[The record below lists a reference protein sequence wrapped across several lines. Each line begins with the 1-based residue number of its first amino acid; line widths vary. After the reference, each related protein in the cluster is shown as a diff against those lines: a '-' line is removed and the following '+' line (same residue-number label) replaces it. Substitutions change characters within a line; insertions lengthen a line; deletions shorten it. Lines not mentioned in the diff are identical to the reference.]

1 MIRGMTNNALPQLF
15 YRELE
20 KALTGT
26 AMEPAV
32 RVEALYRL
40 LNLLF
45 VEATRK
51 ENLHFTTLF
60 ARIAYTCHKYQ
71 LEKRLQY
78 YIHQFRKRAPQ
89 ASPED
94 LEDLLSLGTKVMADT
109 IQAIFAEEPPA
120 AVQQLIPA
128 DWTFPFVAVEVK
140 QYLPKLRVLALE
152 EDRPNCQLLA
162 RSENQPEVVIPI
174 AYNIADHNENF
185 NPTIDLIRA
194 VMGFPVL
201 LNLIDVEIGA
211 DGVYRPRAFVVEP
224 DFLVEVTAV
233 SECFQV
239 QGTDPWG
246 YLLKKFL
253 PFESTAPL
261 MIGHIANFFLDEL
274 MTEPESTFQQLAP
287 RTFQLNPLTFCLFS
301 DRQIRE
307 ILQKSQKHYL
317 HLKRMVMQ
325 DFAEEGIHREDC
337 YLEPSFYSET
347 YGLQGR
353 LDLLYRPVGEESKTA
368 IVELK
373 SGKPFMPNVYGLSAS
388 HFTQTLLYDLLVH
401 SAFGRKTKVANYILY
416 SGQDDRQL
424 RFAPTIKAQQYE
436 AMQLRNQLVALERLL
451 SQLGQ
456 QEDKDLLDQGQR
468 LFGRLS
474 PVHFP
479 NMRGFAR
486 RNLEQ
491 FEAVYRRL
499 SELEKCYFISFA
511 GFIARE
517 QALAKTGA
525 SDQEGING
533 LAALW
538 LNSPEEKLENF
549 DLIEYLELEENRSGE
564 EEPILIFQRT
574 ERTHRLANFRQGD
587 IAVLYPRQEDQ
598 IGVLASQIFK
608 CSIID
613 IDQKQVVIRLRSR
626 QFNDRI
632 FADFTYWNLEHDLLD
647 SSFTGI
653 YRSLFAFCG
662 HAASKKQLLLTT
674 RPPDQPQA
682 VTLGPTPGMTPDQ
695 REILGKALSARDYFL
710 LWGPPGT
717 GKTSVMLRYMV
728 DHLLHRTEE
737 NILLLAYTNRAVD
750 EICESIE
757 RIGPELRDQY
767 LRIGSRY
774 STAPAFRDQLLRS
787 KTQKI
792 KSRKALRELI
802 DGHRIFVST
811 VSSIVGKPELLQ
823 LKSFQ
828 TVIIDEASQ
837 ILEPMLV
844 GLLPNFE
851 RFILIG
857 DHKQLP
863 AVVTQDTGSSA
874 VRDEGLQQIGLNN
887 LRNSLFERLFKR
899 CKAEQWDWAYAQLRH
914 QGRMHQHIMEFPNR
928 HFYEKTLQIL
938 PEGIPVRER
947 QLQTGFLHIPP
958 DADGLLS
965 RLGSRRMI
973 FIPTPVDESTPLQ
986 KTNQHEAELVGKLV
1000 SLLGE
1005 VFASE
1010 GKELEKDRIGVI
1022 TPYRAQIAQIRYA
1035 LEARGLNPDL
1045 ITIDTVERYQGGA
1058 RDIILLSLCT
1068 NSSRQLELL
1077 STLSDEGVDRKLNVA
1092 LTRAREQIVVLGN
1105 RELLSRHEVYRK
1117 LLDYCEGESVPS

>member
-1 MIRGMTNNALPQLF
+1 MSNNALSQIF

-20 KALTGT
+20 KALTG
-26 AMEPAV
+26 ANMSPEV

-45 VEATRK
+45 VEVTRK

-60 ARIAYTCHKYQ
+60 ARMAYTCHKYQ
-71 LEKRLQY
+71 LERSLQY
-78 YIHQFRKRAPQ
+78 YIHQFRRRAPQ
-89 ASPED
+89 AKAGD
-94 LEDLLSLGTKVMADT
+94 LEDLLSLGTKVLADT
-109 IQAIFAEEPPA
+109 IQGIFEEAPPESIQA
-120 AVQQLIPA
+120 LIP
-128 DWTFPFVAVEVK
+128 DNWTFPFVAVEVK
-140 QYLPKLRVLALE
+140 QYLPKLRVLILE
-152 EDRPNCQLLA
+152 EDREQCQLLA
-162 RSENQPEVVIPI
+162 RSEAQPEEVIPI
-174 AYNIADHNENF
+174 AYNIAEHNENF
-185 NPTIDLIRA
+185 NPTIDLIRV

-201 LNLIDVEIGA
+201 VNLIDVEIGA
-211 DGVYRPRAFVVEP
+211 DGVFRPRAFVVEP

-233 SECFQV
+233 SESFRV
-239 QGTDPWG
+239 NGTDPWG

-253 PFESTAPL
+253 PFEATAPL

-307 ILQKSQKHYL
+307 IMQKCQKHYVN
-317 HLKRMVMQ
+317 LKRMVMQ
-325 DFAEEGIHREDC
+325 DFAAEGIHREDC

-353 LDLLYRPVGEESKTA
+353 LDLLYRPSGEESRAA

-373 SGKPFMPNVYGLSAS
+373 SGKPFMPNVYGLSTT

-451 SQLGQ
+451 SRLGL
-456 QEDKDLLDQGQR
+456 EDKDLLDQGQR

-479 NMRGFAR
+479 EMRGFAR

-491 FEAVYRRL
+491 FEGVYNRL
-499 SELEKCYFISFA
+499 SELEKRYFIAFA

-533 LAALW
+533 LASLW
-538 LNSPEEKLENF
+538 LDSTEEKLENF
-549 DLIEYLELEENRSGE
+549 DLIEHLELLENRAGE
-564 EEPILIFQRT
+564 EEPILIFRRT
-574 ERTHRLANFRQGD
+574 ERTHPLANFRQGD
-587 IAVLYPRQEDQ
+587 IAVLYPQQEDC
-598 IGVLASQIFK
+598 IGVLSSQIFK

-613 IDQKQVVIRLRSR
+613 IDQQQVVIRLRSR

-632 FADFTYWNLEHDLLD
+632 FTEFVHWSLEHDLLD

-662 HAASKKQLLLTT
+662 HASGKKRLLLTT
-674 RPPDQPQA
+674 QAPQPPEPVA
-682 VTLGPTPGMTPDQ
+682 LGDTPGMTADQ
-695 REILGKALSARDYFL
+695 RQILGKALAARDYFL

-717 GKTSVMLRYMV
+717 GKTSVMLRFMV
-728 DHLLHRTEE
+728 EHLLQRTDE
-737 NILLLAYTNRAVD
+737 NVLLLAYTNRAVD

-757 RIGPELRDQY
+757 RIGPHLRDQY

-792 KSRKALRELI
+792 KSRKVLRELI
-802 DGHRIFVST
+802 DNHRIFVST

-844 GLLPNFE
+844 GLLPHFA

-863 AVVTQDTGSSA
+863 AVVTQDTGSST
-874 VRDEGLQQIGLNN
+874 VRDAALQQIGLNN

-899 CKAEQWDWAYAQLRH
+899 CKSEGWDWAFAQLRH
-914 QGRMHQHIMEFPNR
+914 QGRMHRHIMEFPNQ

-938 PEGIPVRER
+938 PEGISVRER
-947 QLQTGFLHIPP
+947 QLQSTFLSVPAG
-958 DADGLLS
+958 ADDLLT
-965 RLGSRRMI
+965 RLGRQRMI
-973 FIPTPVDESTPLQ
+973 FLPTPVDESTPLQ
-986 KTNQHEAELVGKLV
+986 KTNQYEAELVGKLV
-1000 SLLGE
+1000 ELFGE
-1005 VFASE
+1005 VFAQE
-1010 GKELEKDRIGVI
+1010 GQDLGRDRIGVI
-1022 TPYRAQIAQIRYA
+1022 TPYRAQIAQIRFA
-1035 LEARGLNPDL
+1035 LEARGIDPDR

-1068 NSSRQLELL
+1068 NSPRQLELL
-1077 STLSDEGVDRKLNVA
+1077 ATLSDEGVDRKLNVA

-1117 LLDYCEGESVPS
+1117 LLDYCEEEALSAGTKE

>member
-1 MIRGMTNNALPQLF
+1 MSS
-15 YRELE
+15 E
-20 KALTGT
+20 
-26 AMEPAV
+26 V

-45 VEATRK
+45 VEITRK

-71 LEKRLQY
+71 LERQLQY

-89 ASPED
+89 AKPED
-94 LEDLLSLGTKVMADT
+94 REDLLSLGTKVLADT
-109 IQAIFAEEPPA
+109 IEAIFEESPPE
-120 AVQQLIPA
+120 AVQRLIPD

-152 EDRPNCQLLA
+152 EDREKCQLLV
-162 RSENQPEVVIPI
+162 RSEEQPEAVIPI
-174 AYNIADHNENF
+174 AYNIAEHNENF
-185 NPTIDLIRA
+185 NPTIDLIRTI
-194 VMGFPVL
+194 MGFPVL
-201 LNLIDVEIGA
+201 LNLIDVELGA

-239 QGTDPWG
+239 QGADPWG

-253 PFESTAPL
+253 PFEATAPL

-274 MTEPESTFQQLAP
+274 MTEPESTFKQLAP

-307 ILQKSQKHYL
+307 VLQKSQKHYL
-317 HLKRMVMQ
+317 NLKKMVMQ
-325 DFAEEGIHREDC
+325 DFAAEGIHREDC

-353 LDLLYRPVGEESKTA
+353 LDLLYRPTEESSRAA

-373 SGKPFMPNVYGLSAS
+373 SGKPFMPNVYGLSTT

-401 SAFGRKTKVANYILY
+401 SAFGRKTKVTNYILY

-451 SQLGQ
+451 AQLGTG
-456 QEDKDLLDQGQR
+456 DKDLLDQGQR

-479 NMRGFAR
+479 KMRGFAR
-486 RNLEQ
+486 RNLEH
-491 FEAVYRRL
+491 FERVYSRL
-499 SELEKCYFISFA
+499 SELEKRYFISFA

-538 LNSPEEKLENF
+538 LNSSEEKLENF
-549 DLIEYLELEENRSGE
+549 DLIQYLELEENRAGE
-564 EEPILIFQRT
+564 EEPILVFKRT
-574 ERTHRLANFRQGD
+574 ERTHQLANFRQGD
-587 IAVLYPRQEDQ
+587 IAVLYPQEEGR
-598 IGVLASQIFK
+598 IGVLSNQIFK

-613 IDQKQVVIRLRSR
+613 IDQKKVVVRLRSR
-626 QFNDRI
+626 QFNDRT
-632 FADFTYWNLEHDLLD
+632 FSEYEHWSLEHDLLD

-662 HAASKKQLLLTT
+662 HTAEKKRLLLTT
-674 RPPDQPQA
+674 QA
-682 VTLGPTPGMTPDQ
+682 PGKPETVELGDTPGMTRDQ
-695 REILGKALSARDYFL
+695 REILGQALSAQDYFL

-728 DHLLHRTEE
+728 DHLLHRTDE

-787 KTQKI
+787 KTQRI
-792 KSRKALRELI
+792 KSRKELRELI
-802 DGHRIFVST
+802 DRQRIFVST
-811 VSSIVGKPELLQ
+811 VSSIVGKSELLQ
-823 LKSFQ
+823 LKTFQ

-844 GLLPNFE
+844 GLLPHFA

-863 AVVTQDTGSSA
+863 AVVTQDTGSST
-874 VRDEGLQQIGLNN
+874 VKDSSLQQIGLNN

-899 CKAEQWDWAYAQLRH
+899 CKAEQWDWAYAQLKH
-914 QGRMHQHIMEFPNR
+914 QGRMHQHIMEFPNQ

-938 PEGIPVRER
+938 PEGISVRER
-947 QLQTGFLHIPP
+947 QLRNSFLEIPANS
-958 DADGLLS
+958 DELLT
-965 RLGSRRMI
+965 RLGRQRMI
-973 FIPTPVDESTPLQ
+973 FLPTPIDESTPLQ
-986 KTNQHEAELVGKLV
+986 KTNQYEAEMVGKLV
-1000 SLLGE
+1000 SLIGE
-1005 VFASE
+1005 VYAQQ
-1010 GKELEKDRIGVI
+1010 GQGLGKDRIGVI

-1035 LEARGLNPDL
+1035 LEAQGLDPDQ

-1068 NSSRQLELL
+1068 NSTRQLELL

-1117 LLDYCEGESVPS
+1117 LLDYCEEDAFTADTKH